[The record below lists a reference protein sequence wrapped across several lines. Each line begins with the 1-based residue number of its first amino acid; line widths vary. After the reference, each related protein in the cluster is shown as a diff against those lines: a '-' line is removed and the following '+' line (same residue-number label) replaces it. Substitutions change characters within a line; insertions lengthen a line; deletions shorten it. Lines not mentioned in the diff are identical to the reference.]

1 MSSGRFR
8 INPEPVAQ
16 VTPTNTRPS
25 LAGSILNDMRHVI
38 PLTAA
43 ALLITAA
50 VAMFMT
56 GVDDIVS
63 VIGSSI
69 AVLAATCAALFLT
82 FSRREVAAA
91 LQATVVRGIQ
101 RGTPP
106 SEMVTMITMIS
117 DLSRRV
123 GLVGLVD
130 IRTSSAELREVC
142 ALVAGASD
150 ESTIRMQLDK
160 RRRTEEATH
169 AMVSG
174 VLLFSALYAV
184 ITGALGS
191 VVQYARPQALGVA
204 EEMAGSVALLPLI
217 SGLALGLFA
226 VVLLGRVRLAHMREL
241 ISLEIAYSGG
251 AMILED
257 NNAEHVRRRLLEL
270 LPPGMEK

>member
-1 MSSGRFR
+1 M
-8 INPEPVAQ
+8 
-16 VTPTNTRPS
+16 TPTNTSQS
-25 LAGSILNDMRHVI
+25 LAGNILNDMRHVL

-63 VIGSSI
+63 VIGSSV

-91 LQATVVRGIQ
+91 LQMTVARGIQ
-101 RGTPP
+101 RGTSP
-106 SEMVTMITMIS
+106 SEMITMITMIS

-130 IRTSSAELREVC
+130 IRTSSPELREVC
-142 ALVAGASD
+142 ALVAGACD
-150 ESTIRMQLDK
+150 ESVIRMQLDK
-160 RRRTEEATH
+160 RRRTEKAAH
-169 AMVSG
+169 AMVSA
-174 VLLFSALYAV
+174 VLFFTALYATL
-184 ITGALGS
+184 TGVLGS
-191 VVQYARPQALGVA
+191 VLQYARSQAVDVVVPA
-204 EEMAGSVALLPLI
+204 SGSVAMLPLI

-241 ISLEIAYSGG
+241 VSLEIAYSGG

-257 NNAEHVRRRLLEL
+257 NNAAHVRRRLTEL